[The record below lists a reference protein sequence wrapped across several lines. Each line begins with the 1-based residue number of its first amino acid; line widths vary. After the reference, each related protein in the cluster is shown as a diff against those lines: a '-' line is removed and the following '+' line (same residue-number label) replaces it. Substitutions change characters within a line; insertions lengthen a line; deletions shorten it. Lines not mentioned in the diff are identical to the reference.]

1 MRKNNNQYLESI
13 NENFGGQV
21 DSRKPDNYYLKHIA
35 ENTGSDDLNGHR
47 PNNYYLKQ
55 IAENTEDMDIAEMT
69 ATIRELRK
77 EVEDLTFIA
86 NNEIVIFGDK
96 NLIQLNDTVDLTAY
110 CKADGEKVVG
120 GTVYFYEVIE

>member
-1 MRKNNNQYLESI
+1 MKSNNNYLRTI
-13 NENFGGQV
+13 NKNFGDEV

-69 ATIRELRK
+69 ATIQELRK

>member
-1 MRKNNNQYLESI
+1 MKSNNQYLKSI

-55 IAENTEDMDIAEMT
+55 IAENTEDMDIAGLT
-69 ATIRELRK
+69 ATIRELRQ
-77 EVEDLTFIA
+77 EVEDLTIKA
-86 NNEIVIFGDK
+86 NNEIILFGEK
-96 NLIQLNDTVDLTAY
+96 SLIQKDEIANISAY
-110 CKADGEKVVG
+110 CKVDGNKMVD
-120 GTVYFYEVIE
+120 GTIYFFEVIE